1 MLGRLQSEFLGPL
14 VERAYGIM
22 MRAGRLPPA
31 PPSIAGAAMDVAY
44 VSPIAREQRSTEA
57 QGLLRLMEIAAPLAQ
72 VQPDLTDNIDG
83 DAALRHLWTL
93 FSQPQA
99 LLRDPAEVESLRLA
113 RTTPATPGP
122 AAQGPGTAPSP
133 QATDLLAQMQAM
145 TGGGDGA

>member
-14 VERAYGIM
+14 VERAYGIL
-22 MRAGRLPPA
+22 MRAGRLPPP
-31 PPSIAGAAMDVAY
+31 PPSLAGAVLDVTY

-57 QGLLRLMEIAAPLAQ
+57 QGLLRLMEIAAPLAR

-99 LLRDPAEVESLRLA
+99 LLRDPAEVESLRMA
-113 RTTPATPGP
+113 RSAP
-122 AAQGPGTAPSP
+122 TAPSPGSAPAP
-133 QATDLLAQMQAM
+133 QATDLLTQMQAM
-145 TGGGDGA
+145 TGGPDGA